1 MKKVFNKI
9 PKKVKY
15 TIVAILLLVLIIAD
29 AKCSQSFKGQEHKK
43 GTVDTISVIES
54 EQPAPE
60 PSLESFEEL
69 QDDYEKDGN
78 DSSTT
83 IEEIDDT
90 INSTYEDTEEEN
102 QDSGSGEASRKRSKV
117 SGTEDSVGA
126 NKGKTVIIDESKETM
141 KEETGNSEEK
151 EYDANQEPQGKI
163 DWNITPKPEKKGS
176 EKQITLKPGGKQ
188 RVGYW

>member
-102 QDSGSGEASRKRSKV
+102 QNSGSGDASAK
-117 SGTEDSVGA
+117 E
-126 NKGKTVIIDESKETM
+126 KTVIIDESKETM
-141 KEETGNSEEK
+141 KDETGNSEEK
-151 EYDANQEPQGKI
+151 EYDANQEPQGKLI
-163 DWNITPKPEKKGS
+163 LTKPKEKEGGK
-176 EKQITLKPGGKQ
+176 EFVDKTKPGGKKG
-188 RVGYW
+188 VGVWS

>member
-15 TIVAILLLVLIIAD
+15 TIATFLLLVLMIAD
-29 AKCSQSFKGQEHKK
+29 AKCSQSFKVQEHKK
-43 GTVDTISVIES
+43 DTVDTISVIES

-69 QDDYEKDGN
+69 QNDYEKDGN

-102 QDSGSGEASRKRSKV
+102 QDSGSGDASEKGSKV
-117 SGTEDSVGA
+117 SGTEDSVGT
-126 NKGKTVIIDESKETM
+126 NKGKTVIIDESEETM
-141 KEETGNSEEK
+141 KNETGNSEEK
-151 EYDANQEPQGKI
+151 EYDVNQEPQGKLI
-163 DWNITPKPEKKGS
+163 LTNPKEKEGGK
-176 EKQITLKPGGKQ
+176 EFVDKTKPGGKKG
-188 RVGYW
+188 VGVWS

>member
-1 MKKVFNKI
+1 MKKVLNKI

-15 TIVAILLLVLIIAD
+15 TIVAILLLVLMIAD
-29 AKCSQSFKGQEHKK
+29 AKCSQSFKGQVHKK

-54 EQPAPE
+54 EPPAPE

-102 QDSGSGEASRKRSKV
+102 QDAGSENPV
-117 SGTEDSVGA
+117 GTS
-126 NKGKTVIIDESKETM
+126 KGKRKKVIIDESKETM
-141 KEETGNSEEK
+141 KDETGNSEEK

-163 DWNITPKPEKKGS
+163 ILTKPKENEGGKEFVDK
-176 EKQITLKPGGKQ
+176 TKPGGKQ
-188 RVGYW
+188 GVGVWS